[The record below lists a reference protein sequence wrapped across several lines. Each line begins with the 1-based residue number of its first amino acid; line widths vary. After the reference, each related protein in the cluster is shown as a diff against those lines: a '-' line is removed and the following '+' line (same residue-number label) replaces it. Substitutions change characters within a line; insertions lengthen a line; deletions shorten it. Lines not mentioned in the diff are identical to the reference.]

1 MHFKVP
7 KFTITVSLWCISEFP
22 IWPILRRN
30 RDSVSF
36 ESVEKLPPV
45 EDGERIS
52 IAQDRDV
59 CAHVDRLHKKNTK
72 IIIENIKARKAK
84 DSERSIKERKKTNKQ
99 IRIEEKERRQKE

>member
-1 MHFKVP
+1 M
-7 KFTITVSLWCISEFP
+7 
-22 IWPILRRN
+22 
-30 RDSVSF
+30 
-36 ESVEKLPPV
+36 EKLPPV